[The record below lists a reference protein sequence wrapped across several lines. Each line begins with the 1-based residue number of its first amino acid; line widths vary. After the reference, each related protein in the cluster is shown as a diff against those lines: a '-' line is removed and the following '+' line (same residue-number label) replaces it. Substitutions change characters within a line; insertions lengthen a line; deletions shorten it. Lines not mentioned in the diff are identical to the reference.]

1 MIRYRDHYSKT
12 LGSLWQ
18 SCRDAQALNN
28 GDIVAV
34 FYANNGATHSLK
46 YLSNFWETFEITLNN
61 REINLILISFENCV
75 ILNTSV
81 TNQLATFAKTDTK
94 HIVPIVTLSTQDNAK
109 LLQQLKCEFNL
120 TINLNKYYSK
130 ATMYIQ
136 NQYLDY
142 LTDSSFQ
149 GINSLFVLSYEDNAN
164 RTSYR
169 QYFLSTVEIK
179 DYNVMIDGR
188 NFSDQPVKN
197 DIETYENI

>member
-1 MIRYRDHYSKT
+1 M
-12 LGSLWQ
+12 
-18 SCRDAQALNN
+18 N
-28 GDIVAV
+28 
-34 FYANNGATHSLK
+34 AN
-46 YLSNFWETFEITLNN
+46 
-61 REINLILISFENCV
+61 
-75 ILNTSV
+75 V
-81 TNQLATFAKTDTK
+81 TNQSATFAKTDTK

-109 LLQQLKCEFNL
+109 LLQQLKSEFKL
-120 TINLNKYYSK
+120 TINWNKYYSK
-130 ATMYIQ
+130 ATIYVQ

-142 LTDSSFQ
+142 LTDPSFQ